1 MKGYCLWYFKDSN
14 LILPKKLINREL
26 PNFARPPPKKISPG
40 GKILWLL
47 LGVVLVTKRAAPA
60 YVK

>member
-26 PNFARPPPKKISPG
+26 PNFAPPPA
-40 GKILWLL
+40 GKFLREAKFYGFFL
-47 LGVVLVTKRAAPA
+47 VLS
-60 YVK
+60 